1 MDSLPNLRHLT
12 YGSPTRSYVLP
23 YAVHQLQAV
32 TSTKHKLI
40 KVTFDMDIDN
50 TEDQL
55 DTDTCRIVDDL
66 LSGDKFLSLENVF
79 LNRTVAFILFPK
91 LNRVGLLKGCSHQN
105 TYWIGYV
112 QTLQAR
118 AARICT

>member
-1 MDSLPNLRHLT
+1 MDLLPNLRHLT
-12 YGSPTRSYVLP
+12 YGSPTRPYVLP

-66 LSGDKFLSLENVF
+66 LSGENFPSLENIF
-79 LNRTVAFILFPK
+79 LHKSVAAILFPK
-91 LNRVGLLKGCSHQN
+91 LSKAGLLGSLPYADSH
-105 TYWIGYV
+105 WASYV
-112 QTLQAR
+112 
-118 AARICT
+118 